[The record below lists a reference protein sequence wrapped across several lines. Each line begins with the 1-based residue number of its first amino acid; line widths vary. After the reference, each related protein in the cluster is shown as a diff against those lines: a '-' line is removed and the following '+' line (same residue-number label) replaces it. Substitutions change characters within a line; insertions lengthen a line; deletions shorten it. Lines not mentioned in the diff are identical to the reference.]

1 MRITGLQDANNAN
14 TLRCSIEERDA
25 LEPHAPNT
33 EAIADNNGVEGA
45 VTNVP
50 SATMTPDIPVLDP
63 TGAGDEVDAMSIL
76 TDPDMLS
83 DIVSDSD
90 DSRPNHLAGIAARK
104 KAMAEKQTQREAE
117 QKAKDEQHAQQTA
130 DAKAKR
136 EGHNEKRR
144 LEDDLLVLDEDM
156 AELDR
161 EFRRQH
167 MAPRTVPIGTDRFGN
182 RVWWFD
188 GCGSADLMSK
198 EGTIAYGT
206 GRLYVQG
213 APKYELAARCNI
225 FNIPDT
231 EVADRRTAEEG
242 TALLS
247 EGEWAMIDETEQV
260 GELPCTFL

>member
-1 MRITGLQDANNAN
+1 MLTRISY
-14 TLRCSIEERDA
+14 SIEERDA
-25 LEPHAPNT
+25 LEPQAPT
-33 EAIADNNGVEGA
+33 KEAAASADVEGPITSA
-45 VTNVP
+45 P
-50 SATMTPDIPVLDP
+50 STTMTPDIPVLEP
-63 TGAGDEVDAMSIL
+63 TAAADEIDGMSTL

-83 DIVSDSD
+83 DIASDSD

-117 QKAKDEQHAQQTA
+117 QKAKDEQYAQQTA

-136 EGHNEKRR
+136 EEVSEKRR
-144 LEDDLLVLDEDM
+144 LEDDLLALDEDM

-213 APKYELAARCNI
+213 APQYELAARCNI

-231 EVADRRTAEEG
+231 ELTERRTAEEG

-260 GELPCTFL
+260 SDLFVRILYRFSDLLRF

>member
-1 MRITGLQDANNAN
+1 
-14 TLRCSIEERDA
+14 
-25 LEPHAPNT
+25 
-33 EAIADNNGVEGA
+33 
-45 VTNVP
+45 
-50 SATMTPDIPVLDP
+50 MTPDIPVLEP
-63 TGAGDEVDAMSIL
+63 TAAADEVDAMSVL

-83 DIVSDSD
+83 DIVSDSEE
-90 DSRPNHLAGIAARK
+90 SRPNHLAGIAARK
-104 KAMAEKQTQREAE
+104 NALLEKQTQREAE
-117 QKAKDEQHAQQTA
+117 RRAKDEQQAQQTA
-130 DAKAKR
+130 DARAKR
-136 EGHNEKRR
+136 EEHNEKRR
-144 LEDDLLVLDEDM
+144 LEDDLLALDEDM

-213 APKYELAARCNI
+213 APQYELAARCNI

-231 EVADRRTAEEG
+231 ELAERRTAEEG

-260 GELPCTFL
+260 SYSQILRTIRDRPLLTLAFPVPTILFVAERKGFQRGQTAGLPDEIRVCHSWGDSAA